1 MFKSVQ
7 KNISDALNEVP
18 DRNVPTHIAEILA
31 LQFNKVRI
39 EIAECTLSLR
49 GSKADT
55 GASMKVQKKMAH
67 GKAIGKTIPEK
78 KMSADC
84 DEDYLEVCTDYEKLS
99 GQIQYLETMDN
110 ICSDYHTFFRRLS
123 T

>member
-1 MFKSVQ
+1 MFESVQ
-7 KNISDALNEVP
+7 RSISEVLNEVP

-31 LQFNKVRI
+31 LQFNKLRI
-39 EIAECTLSLR
+39 DIASCALNLR
-49 GSKADT
+49 GNKADL

-67 GKAIGKTIPEK
+67 GKALGKTIPEK

-84 DEDYLEVCTDYEKLS
+84 DSEYLTVCTDYEKLS